1 MKVDGTFLVDV
12 AIDQGDGIIHYC
24 VINMPG
30 ACTRTPTQGLTNAI
44 LLYAL
49 KFANQGWKKVSKE
62 DKHLMMGLNVL

>member
-44 LLYAL
+44 LPYAL
-49 KFANQGWKKVSKE
+49 KLANQC
-62 DKHLMMGLNVL
+62 